1 MFLSCVLSAWSWSGW
16 LSVGYPDSGLYGG
29 RGIPAAV
36 DGKNPRPLPANRGVP
51 DLCVKDDSSDNEIY
65 TGC

>member
-16 LSVGYPDSGLYGG
+16 LGVGYPDSGLYGG

-36 DGKNPRPLPANRGVP
+36 DGKNAQAVACEPWG
-51 DLCVKDDSSDNEIY
+51 S
-65 TGC
+65 